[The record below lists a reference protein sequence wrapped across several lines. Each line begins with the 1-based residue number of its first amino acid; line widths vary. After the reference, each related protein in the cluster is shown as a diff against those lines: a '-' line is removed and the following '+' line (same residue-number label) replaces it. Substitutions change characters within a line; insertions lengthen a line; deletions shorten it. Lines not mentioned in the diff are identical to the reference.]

1 MRKFTTDGKNSR
13 TRLERSKTAQQR
25 YDQSLGTS
33 TKLDFFFER
42 FSDSITANL
51 ERFRSLVKTFCQHF
65 DILLFCQLISFS
77 GEAKRAAEIQKK
89 RNEILA
95 QRHAAAEAFRIK
107 NSMVRQNYTFMMVK
121 FHFCTK
127 NKILFFDGFDFLFS
141 RFDRIF
147 AWNLEVGTYHFIIYD
162 PGRHW
167 EQAIDEQD
175 LLIFSRAHSVLQC
188 EQSNTNYNFTNQIQI
203 KIYKCK
209 INHASTIS
217 INHFSIL
224 SGHFARSI
232 SNYLQQLI
240 IWYFVT
246 DNQNFNVFFISIF
259 DVTFNFTKYIFNQIL
274 SEFLFAVWIKFY
286 ISMI

>member
-1 MRKFTTDGKNSR
+1 MVKIQERVLRDRKQ
-13 TRLERSKTAQQR
+13 RSNDMIKVSGRQQ
-25 YDQSLGTS
+25 SWIFL
-33 TKLDFFFER
+33 ER

-51 ERFRSLVKTFCQHF
+51 ERFRSLVQTFCQHF
-65 DILLFCQLISFS
+65 AILLFCQLISFW

-147 AWNLEVGTYHFIIYD
+147 AWNLEVGTYHFIMYD

-167 EQAIDEQD
+167 KQAIDEQD
-175 LLIFSRAHSVLQC
+175 LLIFLRAHSVLRC
-188 EQSNTNYNFTNQIQI
+188 EQSITNYNFTNQIKI

-217 INHFSIL
+217 IIFRFWA
-224 SGHFARSI
+224 GI
-232 SNYLQQLI
+232 SRVQFRI
-240 IWYFVT
+240 IC
-246 DNQNFNVFFISIF
+246 NN
-259 DVTFNFTKYIFNQIL
+259 
-274 SEFLFAVWIKFY
+274 
-286 ISMI
+286 